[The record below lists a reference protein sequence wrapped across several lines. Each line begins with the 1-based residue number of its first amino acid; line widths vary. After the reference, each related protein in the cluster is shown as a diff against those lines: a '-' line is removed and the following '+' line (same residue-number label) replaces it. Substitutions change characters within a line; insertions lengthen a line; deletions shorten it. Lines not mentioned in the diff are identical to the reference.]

1 MIFKIVLM
9 AKNWSK
15 LRRRARPQRE
25 WAAGSTARSL
35 QRHRPALVQAAELSS
50 ELENAL
56 CPIASTSLFHFQ
68 AVTRAE
74 ATISS
79 ISHLAY
85 SKLEWVGF
93 SLAYKWATGSRM
105 SACWDYRL
113 DIIEDSRAWPWNKV
127 QGSLLGSYTG
137 QRENW
142 VHRNVMQIS
151 WLRDAFGCFCPH
163 MLQNG
168 FFLKN
173 LCFSRI
179 CAWQGS
185 LYSFKPHSCP
195 CPKDKITDVR
205 RRNPTSY
212 LTHASFIATSVT
224 ENCNPANTG
233 YSEQGWGTPFPF
245 TEEVLLFRQYFRT
258 WRWEKETRII

>member
-15 LRRRARPQRE
+15 LRRRARPQQE

-35 QRHRPALVQAAELSS
+35 QRHRAALVQAAELLS

-68 AVTRAE
+68 AVTRTE

-105 SACWDYRL
+105 STCWDYRL

-127 QGSLLGSYTG
+127 QGSLLGSYTV

-151 WLRDAFGCFCPH
+151 WHCLGSGMRSGASVHTCSKMD
-163 MLQNG
+163 
-168 FFLKN
+168 
-173 LCFSRI
+173 FSLRI
-179 CAWQGS
+179 CVFWGS
-185 LYSFKPHSCP
+185 VLGRARCTPS
-195 CPKDKITDVR
+195 
-205 RRNPTSY
+205 NPT
-212 LTHASFIATSVT
+212 
-224 ENCNPANTG
+224 PAHVQKIKLLMSG
-233 YSEQGWGTPFPF
+233 GGTQHP
-245 TEEVLLFRQYFRT
+245 
-258 WRWEKETRII
+258 I